1 VLLALAAFTLGGVL
15 WAPFIPVVY
24 TVVQGA
30 VTTDEQQPV
39 LTIWT
44 AIILTAAPLG
54 LTLGGP
60 LVTALG
66 ATATLWTSAV
76 ATLTLG
82 ATALASLILARG
94 AAGRPDHRQAG
105 DLQSSGAVTDQAPDP

>member
-1 VLLALAAFTLGGVL
+1 
-15 WAPFIPVVY
+15 
-24 TVVQGA
+24 
-30 VTTDEQQPV
+30 
-39 LTIWT
+39 
-44 AIILTAAPLG
+44 
-54 LTLGGP
+54 
-60 LVTALG
+60 
-66 ATATLWTSAV
+66 LWTSAV